1 MMQQLSLSIGVAI
14 GGYALQTAALFS
26 GRPETAAGNF
36 TVAFAVVGACS
47 ALSAFW
53 MWRLPADAGQEM
65 AGKARPGGELAE
77 PKVAQRPA
85 T

>member
-1 MMQQLSLSIGVAI
+1 
-14 GGYALQTAALFS
+14 
-26 GRPETAAGNF
+26 
-36 TVAFAVVGACS
+36 VAFAVVGACS
-47 ALSAFW
+47 ALSVLW
-53 MWRLPADAGQEM
+53 MWRLPADAGHEM